1 VSLHVVSFDDI
12 PPLSAVRVRV
22 LTASGA
28 AALKA
33 NPKISLP
40 ATLK

>member
-1 VSLHVVSFDDI
+1 
-12 PPLSAVRVRV
+12 VRVRI
-22 LTASGA
+22 LTVSGA